1 VSRYR
6 TELGKVGDTRP
17 RRKRAEGERFKA
29 AHGCDGWDW
38 WDWCGFGPGLR
49 GVATALHH
57 AMVATQYLPRRRT
70 PWSPRCSASRARRV
84 NVRSTWGLPIRRA
97 ASLALTSSPIPSSI
111 RVARYRR
118 ILCLWGQEHQVPQ
131 PPCVLI
137 KPDLGELA
145 CGGRPAS
152 WRVGLNWDTGQ
163 GQYPQANGLYHALR
177 HIATRNVQVKV
188 WGEPNWHVSNSGSG
202 SDTLDGFGGVW
213 VTFVARTLDLVRA
226 VLAPGGN
233 VGYLRRHNV
242 GPGSG
247 SRGEDPFV
255 ARVIFDQG
263 RYDFQGVWTVIVTP
277 LP

>member
-1 VSRYR
+1 MS
-6 TELGKVGDTRP
+6 DP
-17 RRKRAEGERFKA
+17 N
-29 AHGCDGWDW
+29 
-38 WDWCGFGPGLR
+38 
-49 GVATALHH
+49 
-57 AMVATQYLPRRRT
+57 Q
-70 PWSPRCSASRARRV
+70 
-84 NVRSTWGLPIRRA
+84 
-97 ASLALTSSPIPSSI
+97 PIPQLQP
-111 RVARYRR
+111 VYPMPAR
-118 ILCLWGQEHQVPQ
+118 
-131 PPCVLI
+131 
-137 KPDLGELA
+137 
-145 CGGRPAS
+145 GGRPAS

-163 GQYPQANGLYHALR
+163 GQYPQANGLYHALT
-177 HIATRNVQVKV
+177 HIPTSNVLVNV

-233 VGYLRRHNV
+233 VGYLRRPNV

-255 ARVIFDQG
+255 ARVIYDQG